1 MTLVEL
7 LTAAAVFGI
16 GASAALQLSA
26 SAARFTLAAEQ
37 QRHRAGELEQRLLVV
52 EAEVQRW
59 AGTPVA
65 TDCALA
71 ASWLHARVPLLQP
84 QDDGLLLLQLQG
96 EGGLQ
101 RERWYDPAALGLCRP
116 EADDASV

>member
-7 LTAAAVFGI
+7 LTATSVFAI

-37 QRHRAGELEQRLLVV
+37 QRHRAAALEERLLVV

-59 AGTPVA
+59 AGSPVA
-65 TDCALA
+65 ADCTLA
-71 ASWLHARVPLLQP
+71 AAWLQERVPLLQP

-96 EGGLQ
+96 EGNLQ

-116 EADDASV
+116 EADDASA